1 MIGELLQFAAWRVS
15 SNTCLLLS
23 LHTTMWGFDLL
34 LFYFYF
40 YKLLNIFLLLILQT
54 MWANYFQLLE
64 NIAINVRILFVC
76 PNIKLYLF
84 KLQNIFPH
92 SDSSNIVMIHL
103 SSCWKILPSP
113 YISGCQ
119 CMGCKRWWSGYKIGA
134 NKAPRAGPGA
144 GGREHSWES
153 GSRKNFCRGKFA
165 TRRVCLT
172 WAKNCVWKKG

>member
-1 MIGELLQFAAWRVS
+1 MESVQQHLSPSES
-15 SNTCLLLS
+15 SHN
-23 LHTTMWGFDLL
+23 
-34 LFYFYF
+34 
-40 YKLLNIFLLLILQT
+40 
-54 MWANYFQLLE
+54 
-64 NIAINVRILFVC
+64 NVRIWSSFILFLFLQIAKYISPSDSSNNVSKLFSAVGKYCHQCENIVC
-76 PNIKLYLF
+76 VSKYQIVFVQIAKY
-84 KLQNIFPH
+84 ISH
-92 SDSSNIVMIHL
+92 SDSLNIVMIHL

-153 GSRKNFCRGKFA
+153 GSRKNFCRGKFT